1 MIPAPDFAV
10 DVVDH
15 FAGALGMQL
24 PVHALH
30 RHADDVAVV
39 QLGTVALGAQL
50 QPEAAGFARSC
61 KDDDEGV
68 ISACEN
74 KPEEI
79 CIPARCLRQPR
90 RGCRIRWS
98 SRMPEIFISS
108 SNGTSSL
115 ALRLAKDL
123 EKQGF
128 HTFLPTRDLQGG
140 ADYPQIFERVSRSDA
155 FLVLVD
161 SNPKRSTTQEREWF
175 AVLNEASDLTKNKK
189 LIPLVLGEG
198 EPPNFLK
205 NWQELRVR
213 EPDDSKR
220 WHKLVDTIATA
231 LRSPDKPKFKALRK
245 TDLERRERR
254 LESIAATAKQLRLL
268 GS

>member
-1 MIPAPDFAV
+1 MPCARLSRGSAFRHDASASHAEAV
-10 DVVDH
+10 EW
-15 FAGALGMQL
+15 
-24 PVHALH
+24 
-30 RHADDVAVV
+30 R
-39 QLGTVALGAQL
+39 
-50 QPEAAGFARSC
+50 RS
-61 KDDDEGV
+61 
-68 ISACEN
+68 S
-74 KPEEI
+74 
-79 CIPARCLRQPR
+79 L
-90 RGCRIRWS
+90 
-98 SRMPEIFISS
+98 MPEIFISS

-128 HTFLPTRDLQGG
+128 HTFLPARDLREG
-140 ADYPQIFERVSRSDA
+140 ADYPQIVEGVSRSDA
-155 FLVLVD
+155 FLVLVE

-205 NWQELRVR
+205 NWQVLRVR

-220 WHKLVDTIATA
+220 WHKLVDTISTA
-231 LRSPDKPKFKALRK
+231 LRSPDKPKFKAFRK
-245 TDLERRERR
+245 TDLEQRERR